1 MTKAVSN
8 RVDHILPHI
17 YTASAFVNMKHVL
30 EKMQYRFG
38 VMYGMLSTY
47 VIHYQNPISIILR
60 LKKRAKEI
68 SDDHQAQGGPLKKTF
83 FSSVVSNSAYVQE
96 VQIHVQYVQ
105 VVIITAFYF

>member
-8 RVDHILPHI
+8 WVDHILPHI

-47 VIHYQNPISIILR
+47 VIHYENPLSIILR

-96 VQIHVQYVQ
+96 VLTKFVQYVK
-105 VVIITAFYF
+105 VVP

>member
-1 MTKAVSN
+1 M
-8 RVDHILPHI
+8 DHILPHI
-17 YTASAFVNMKHVL
+17 YTASAYVNMKHVL

-47 VIHYQNPISIILR
+47 VIHYQNPLSIILR

-96 VQIHVQYVQ
+96 VLTKFVQYVQ

>member
-8 RVDHILPHI
+8 WVDHILPHI

-47 VIHYQNPISIILR
+47 VIHYQNPLSIILR

-68 SDDHQAQGGPLKKTF
+68 SDDHQAQGGPLKKKLF
-83 FSSVVSNSAYVQE
+83 FQAWFPIVHTSKKS
-96 VQIHVQYVQ
+96 
-105 VVIITAFYF
+105 

>member
-8 RVDHILPHI
+8 WVDHILPHI

-47 VIHYQNPISIILR
+47 VIHYQNPLSIILR

-96 VQIHVQYVQ
+96 VLTKFMYSM
-105 VVIITAFYF
+105 FK